1 MQCTFFVPEVR
12 RETHLR
18 TQAEHAAR
26 YGCPSISVQTA
37 CGTGDLC
44 ITPDDPDGYTFTCI
58 WLDKQKQKRDLL
70 QLDVEDAW
78 QYLCG

>member
-44 ITPDDPDGYTFTCI
+44 I
-58 WLDKQKQKRDLL
+58 KQKQKRDLL